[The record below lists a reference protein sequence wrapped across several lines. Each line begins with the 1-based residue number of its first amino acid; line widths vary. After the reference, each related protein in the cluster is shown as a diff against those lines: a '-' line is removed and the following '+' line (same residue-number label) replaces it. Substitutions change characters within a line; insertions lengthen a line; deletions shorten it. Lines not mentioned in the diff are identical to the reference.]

1 MHITKEPSPYSA
13 RQYKLATILED
24 QNLNGLAFNPGA
36 SLYYLTGLHFHLSER
51 PIVVLITPHKPAII
65 VLPEFEASK
74 IVSLPYPIEA
84 FTYIEDTST
93 WGQAFQ
99 QSFKAAEIESGRI
112 GVEPRTMRVLELDF
126 LKGVAPQT
134 QFVPAEEITA
144 ELRVIKDE
152 IEIEAMRKAVKI
164 AESALQKTL
173 SHFQFGMTE
182 RELASELVLQLLR
195 QGSDPDLP
203 FFPIVASGPNSANP
217 HAHPTDRR
225 IQEGD
230 LLIVDWG
237 ASSGGYFSDI
247 TRTFAIGAVAP
258 EFARIAEVVLE
269 ANAAAR
275 MAAKP
280 ESSAAE
286 VDHTA
291 RSVITDAGYGEYF
304 IHRTG
309 HGLGLES
316 HEHPYIRSDNP
327 QLLKPGM
334 TFTIEPGIYLTG
346 TAGVRIED
354 DVVVTPDGSKSLV
367 NLPREL
373 IRIS

>member
-1 MHITKEPSPYSA
+1 
-13 RQYKLATILED
+13 
-24 QNLNGLAFNPGA
+24 
-36 SLYYLTGLHFHLSER
+36 
-51 PIVVLITPHKPAII
+51 
-65 VLPEFEASK
+65 
-74 IVSLPYPIEA
+74 
-84 FTYIEDTST
+84 
-93 WGQAFQ
+93 
-99 QSFKAAEIESGRI
+99 
-112 GVEPRTMRVLELDF
+112 
-126 LKGVAPQT
+126 
-134 QFVPAEEITA
+134 
-144 ELRVIKDE
+144 
-152 IEIEAMRKAVKI
+152 
-164 AESALQKTL
+164 
-173 SHFQFGMTE
+173 MTE

-373 IRIS
+373 IRLS